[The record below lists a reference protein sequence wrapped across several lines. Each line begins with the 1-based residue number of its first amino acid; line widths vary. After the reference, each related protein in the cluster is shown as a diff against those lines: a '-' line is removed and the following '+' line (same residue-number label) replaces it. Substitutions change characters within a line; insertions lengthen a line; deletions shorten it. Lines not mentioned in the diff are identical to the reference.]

1 MFSGTRLNNIIV
13 GIWLLIMSDN
23 LELLNNRIISCTK
36 CDRLVEYCGEI
47 SRIKK
52 RMYITDNYWGKPVP
66 GFGDPNA
73 QVLIVGL
80 APAAHGANRTGR
92 MFTGDKSG
100 AWLFSALGRFGFS
113 NSEKSLQR
121 GDGLKLRNVYITS
134 VVHCAPPKNK
144 PSKEEMDTC
153 NLYLQQEIELL
164 TNLKVV
170 VTLGKIAFDGYYKS
184 LKNMGYDLKANGMRP
199 TFSHASSFRT
209 PDNKTLISS
218 FHPSQQ
224 NTQTGKLTTE
234 MFDNVFLKVTQA
246 LK

>member
-1 MFSGTRLNNIIV
+1 MN
-13 GIWLLIMSDN
+13 DN

-36 CDRLVEYCGEI
+36 CDRLIKYCGEI
-47 SRIKK
+47 SRTKK
-52 RMYITDNYWGKPVP
+52 RMYMGDDYWGKPVP
-66 GFGDPNA
+66 GFGDPSA

-100 AWLFSALGRFGFS
+100 VWLFSALGRFGFS
-113 NSEKSLQR
+113 NSKESLQR
-121 GDGLKLRNVYITS
+121 DDDLKLRNVYITS

-144 PSKEEMDTC
+144 PSIEEIDTC
-153 NLYLQQEIELL
+153 NMYLQEEMESL

-184 LKNMGYDLKANGMRP
+184 LTAMGY
-199 TFSHASSFRT
+199 FSGRDTIKPRFGHGSSFRI
-209 PDNKTLISS
+209 PDGKTLISS

-234 MFDNVFLKVTQA
+234 MFDDVFLRVRQVLNTDT
-246 LK
+246 